1 MSPREV
7 RLLGRVGSLLL
18 LLVGCTGGDKDSGR
32 PAGDSAPPVDP
43 LCEQDACLC
52 EDPQVSVG
60 TGDDSF
66 VPLEEGDPVMMVH
79 GPQGGW
85 HMLGSVQVAH
95 TTEVVN
101 IRFVIDTLDGVVV
114 ADNNLNVLLIS
125 EEVPAA
131 CRMYAYLSVEDLA
144 QGDLDTLTS
153 CSPTRPSG

>member
-1 MSPREV
+1 MSPRGSR
-7 RLLGRVGSLLL
+7 RLARVGMLVLLA
-18 LLVGCTGGDKDSGR
+18 GCTGGDKDSSG
-32 PAGDSAPPVDP
+32 PARDSAPPVDP

-114 ADNNLNVLLIS
+114 ADNNLCLL
-125 EEVPAA
+125 
-131 CRMYAYLSVEDLA
+131 Y
-144 QGDLDTLTS
+144 TS
-153 CSPTRPSG
+153 PSPRD